1 MASGASS
8 QTTARRPKCFTA
20 LIASKNQQSN
30 RHTTHWIDLLEK
42 IHKNFIWFT
51 NYYQP
56 VVFGVG
62 VVDFPLTKKTH
73 DDLVMIWRKMTLRCL
88 ISLICACPWWPQR
101 MFKKTSRKVLS
112 KWEIQ
117 HHQKQSL
124 HQFQLLFLTPQIFH
138 VCMYIYIY
146 TQIDAYTYSIY
157 LYNLIHKC
165 V

>member
-1 MASGASS
+1 MHDSWQAALRPRPPLGVPNASLHYLP
-8 QTTARRPKCFTA
+8 QKTNNPTA
-20 LIASKNQQSN
+20 N
-30 RHTTHWIDLLEK
+30 TTHWIDLLEK

-138 VCMYIYIY
+138 VCIYIY
-146 TQIDAYTYSIY
+146 TDRCLHIFYLLIQSYT
-157 LYNLIHKC
+157 
-165 V
+165 